1 LRSWDGKGKGLVA
14 GHLGEGLV
22 ELIRNG
28 LELLLFVHQLI
39 NNDVEQ
45 HPLSHSLDVLDILER
60 SFHVLLQH
68 LVAFLLSTQFVF
80 KSVHFL
86 LQFLH

>member
-28 LELLLFVHQLI
+28 LELLLFVDQLI
-39 NNDVEQ
+39 NDVVE

-60 SFHVLLQH
+60 GFHVLLQH

-80 KSVHFL
+80 KSVNFL